1 MDKLKRSVGDFYSSL
16 NFLTESIIETFSFIS
31 SDQVLYN
38 KPKWVVQTEKFQS
51 FLLKI
56 KDDDSVKENLKK
68 KIVLP
73 VYQDYSVSFLGK
85 LIEDSGKV
93 NDEFLKISKEEE
105 PEFKINPNPNGLH
118 FKISNLFLPVS
129 EAYTEAVKSS
139 IEKKKQNPPY
149 PIEILLGLYTT
160 FYYSINE
167 EADFETQKPI
177 FEENVKVLMES
188 LESYDTS
195 RKPQAMEGGPMVMIK
210 NMLGN
215 IDMNQIGEMMKKV
228 SGDQESN
235 KEFGEVFGKITDVIK
250 SGGNP
255 LEAMGDIIK
264 EATVHAAEKETI
276 EEKPESETMTVD
288 LDAGEQE

>member
-149 PIEILLGLYTT
+149 PIKILLGLYTT

-195 RKPQAMEGGPMVMIK
+195 RKPQAMEGGPMGMIK